1 MTRTTRMTRT
11 TQMTQTTRMTQM
23 TRKRSALH
31 SVERP
36 AASQTGA

>member
-1 MTRTTRMTRT
+1 MTRMSRT
-11 TQMTQTTRMTQM
+11 TQM

-36 AASQTGA
+36 AASQMGA